1 MKTKLQRHFA
11 ISLIFG
17 LLFSFSISAQNNWP
31 IEGPIELCASECGTY
46 TLMDSTTASC
56 EIYMWNGEIVQ
67 LTPFEPVDICWD
79 QYGIST
85 PGTYYFEVLCT
96 DFAGQIYFVE
106 FLIFIYGGDLIF
118 IDSNVDDVCPNG
130 NNSSSNCEKVCA
142 GSTLT
147 YTIENIPNGQISWE
161 VIGAESWENNYES
174 ITVNWGAPGQG
185 QVNVTVYDA
194 FCESFESI
202 CVEILEDPEA
212 SFTSIPEAE
221 NGIIRVCKGQTVF
234 FSNTSEGASTFL
246 WNSGNGSNAEETNVA
261 FTYASSGIYEVSLIA
276 YNECFC
282 TDTTIV
288 KVEVQDAISPFV
300 DCVST
305 ICEGETV
312 TYTSD
317 ASCGTFNWIVNGSGT
332 IIDGGDNDDNFITIE
347 WTGGPEGFIE
357 LTVDDCGDPNI
368 CLEPNIIQIPILSD
382 HAVIEGP
389 AQVCRASVANYSI
402 PPYEGTSFTWAV
414 STYGTIISGQGSN
427 EITVDWFAGFIPN
440 ITQTVSVV
448 YENCYLEC
456 GGDALLNV
464 EVQAGFFVEGP
475 IEVCENATE
484 TFNTINDFSN
494 IGVNSN
500 WEVLAPDGSS
510 VWTSGSSS
518 SSAAIDWTFGP
529 GVYTLIAT
537 PTNATTICVD
547 NDELTITIIAAPD
560 PATTI
565 TGETNICPNTSYT
578 YEAISTAPQNNFKWH
593 INNGGMVSEVLGNPI
608 NVTWGVAG
616 PYELSVSQISTNGLA
631 CESEP
636 TSINIDQISGST
648 ITGDQEV
655 CQEQTSS
662 YSATYYEGVEYNWT
676 ISPDGIGTIISDP
689 TTSAIEVLWHTD
701 GPVNLGLNVCGEI
714 INYPIT
720 IYPRPQVVVNHSTSL
735 CPNETDAVSTSI
747 PFMNY
752 MWKDEFGA
760 VVSNAAS
767 PDLGPG
773 YYQVVVENEFGC
785 LGDTT
790 FYINGHPPSEISIS
804 TPDNEGFCPNDG
816 DGPRTLYAVNAQA
829 GYSYQWYHNG
839 AQVGTNSPTYITIDF
854 GSYWVI
860 ITDSNGCMFQSNN
873 LVLFEYCEGS
883 GGVCNGQTCSIVTDC
898 EPSTLVQFT
907 FENNGTCNYVNFDA
921 VLSGNTDINSLEW
934 TFDDPNSN
942 DNTTIGTTNTS
953 HKFSKAG
960 FYKVVLTA
968 NVENPDSLGTHFICY
983 DAQVVAVPLAA
994 SFDFDK
1000 ACAGSP
1006 VSFLDLS
1013 TFLPN
1018 TSIVSW
1024 SWSFGDPA
1032 SGGANTSTDINPT
1045 HTFDTDGTYVVALT
1059 VTDQS
1064 GCTSS
1069 IAKTVE
1075 IYSPPAVSFDEPI
1088 ILCEATALN
1097 YIADVP
1103 VSVTYAKWDFGDPS
1117 SGDANNSELFDT
1129 YHAFDAPGN
1138 YTVIL
1143 TVQSIYGCTNSF
1155 SRVITVEPNTLNGD
1169 ITFSQ
1174 SSPICEGDNTT
1185 LTAPSG
1191 GISWEW
1197 STGEITNSIVVDTAG
1212 IYEVTITDTEGCTY
1226 TPAGAQLDIIP
1237 APDASIRAVEF
1248 NDYNLPTAFYYD
1260 DYETCF
1266 GEDLFLSV
1274 SENTNY
1280 TYEWSNG
1287 DEGTET
1293 AFSEAR
1299 GNLLGVGDHN
1309 IFLDVTDQT
1318 TACSN
1323 TVGPFTITVHPLP
1336 DPVTIEASVTGL
1348 ICESTAT
1355 TFTVMST
1362 QAGVTYIWS
1371 NGETGTS
1378 MTTAEAGTYRVTAV
1392 NEFGCEMESN
1402 ELEIIAGP
1410 DISKIPSGCHSRCSP
1425 DTLCLPSI
1433 PGVVSYQWYLDG
1445 VAIPSPEGTIPNL
1458 IATES
1463 GSYTV
1468 EMTSS
1473 QGCILTSDV
1482 LSLDLFPGF
1491 GTVQGLVY
1499 FDVNENGIIDGP
1511 DTLMNN
1517 IPIHLTN
1524 GTVVLSS
1531 TSSNHGG
1538 SYAFPDIPT
1547 DDYTLVVDTMNLP
1560 DSLIAINPTVDALI
1574 EGCDDEEIINWLIQI
1589 YCPSSTDS
1597 LSFDACAG
1605 TSIEFDGQM
1614 ISAGSDMTFDYTNIN
1629 GCDST
1634 VIVSVIELET
1644 SISNLILSVC
1654 PGETV
1659 EYESTTLA
1667 AGDQMD
1673 FTFVNAVGCDSTISV
1688 QVDEAMSDQIF
1699 VELDV
1704 CDGETTEYN
1713 GNTLQAGDQMD
1724 FFFTNEAGCDSVVSV
1739 SVDAMPLI
1747 EFDVTTLESCP
1758 NTASGNISIQP
1769 LSTDYTYSI
1778 DAVSFQNEPNFE
1790 NLQAG
1795 TYTLQVQDPNGCM
1808 VEESI
1813 DVLSLPSLQ
1822 YVVEDIIIS
1831 CEDLEA
1837 ELKVQVFSADMN
1849 TLSVLWDDGSTDLNR
1864 TIRQAGAY
1872 SVIVSDGCQSMET
1885 TVQARMEDDPNRNY
1899 MYIPNAF
1906 SPNGDG
1912 FNDEFHGFIPTT
1924 VGVQDY
1930 KLHIFDR
1937 WGNQVFLSE
1946 DPTQGWDGKFKGNL
1960 LSTGVFI
1967 WHMEAT
1973 VLSCGQEVKVERK
1986 GDIVLMR

>member
-1 MKTKLQRHFA
+1 MRTKTQRHF
-11 ISLIFG
+11 ILSLIFG
-17 LLFSFSISAQNNWP
+17 ILFSFSVSAQDNWQ
-31 IEGPIELCASECGTY
+31 IEGPSELCAYDCGTY
-46 TLMDSTTASC
+46 TLIDSLAAFC
-56 EIYMWNGEIVQ
+56 EIYMPNGQVIPLEPNI
-67 LTPFEPVDICWD
+67 PVDICWD

-85 PGTYYFEVLCT
+85 PGTYNFEVLCT
-96 DFAGQIYFVE
+96 GFAGQIYFIE
-106 FLIFIYGGDLIF
+106 FHIIIFGGNLVSLESTIEE
-118 IDSNVDDVCPNG
+118 VCPDG
-130 NNSSSNCEKVCA
+130 NNSSSSCEKVCT
-142 GSTLT
+142 GSTIT
-147 YTIENIPNGQISWE
+147 YTTENLPNGQIIWD

-174 ITVNWGAPGQG
+174 ITVTWGASGQG
-185 QVNVTVYDA
+185 QVYVSVYDG

-202 CVEILEDPEA
+202 CVEILENPSS
-212 SFTSIPEAE
+212 SFTSIPEEE

-234 FSNTSEGASTFL
+234 FSNTSDGASTYL
-246 WNSGNGSNAEETNVA
+246 WKSGDGSNAEETNVA
-261 FTYASSGIYEVSLIA
+261 FTYASPGTYEVSLIA
-276 YNECFC
+276 YNECLC
-282 TDTTIV
+282 TDTSIV
-288 KVEVQDAISPFV
+288 IIEVQDAVSPIV
-300 DCVST
+300 DCVGT
-305 ICEGETV
+305 ICEGEIV

-332 IIDGGDNDDNFITIE
+332 IIDGGNNNDNFITIE

-382 HAVIEGP
+382 NAVIEGP

-427 EITVDWFAGFIPN
+427 EITVQWFGGFIPST
-440 ITQTVSVV
+440 IQSVSVA
-448 YENCYLEC
+448 YENCYLSC
-456 GGDALLNV
+456 SGNAQLDV

-484 TFNTINDFSN
+484 TFNTINDFFN

-500 WEVLAPDGSS
+500 WEVLAADGSS
-510 VWTSGSSS
+510 VWVSGSSS
-518 SSAAIDWTFGP
+518 SSAVIDWTFGP

-537 PTNATTICVD
+537 PSNATTICVD
-547 NDELTITIIAAPD
+547 HYELTIAIIAAPD
-560 PATTI
+560 PATAI

-608 NVTWGVAG
+608 NVTWGAAG
-616 PYELSVSQISTNGLA
+616 PYDLAVSQISTNGLA
-631 CESEP
+631 CESAP
-636 TSINIDQISGST
+636 LAISINQIVGST
-648 ITGDQEV
+648 IIGDQEV

-662 YSATYYEGVEYNWT
+662 YSASYYEGVEYNWT
-676 ISPDGIGTIISDP
+676 IIPNSIGTITSDP
-689 TTSAIEVLWHTD
+689 KSSTIEVLWHSE
-701 GPVNLGLNVCGEI
+701 GPANLNLNVCGES

-720 IYPRPQVVVNHSTSL
+720 IYPRPQVVVNHPTSL
-735 CPNETDAVSTSI
+735 CPNETAAVSTSI
-747 PFMNY
+747 PFINY
-752 MWKDEFGA
+752 TWKDEYG
-760 VVSNAAS
+760 VVISNVAA
-767 PDLGPG
+767 PNLGSG
-773 YYQVVVENEFGC
+773 YYQLLVENEFGC
-785 LGDTT
+785 LNDTT
-790 FYINGHPPSEISIS
+790 FYINDHPISEISIS

-816 DGPRTLYAVNAQA
+816 DGPRTLYAVNTQA

-839 AQVGTNSPTYITIDF
+839 IQVGTNSPNFTTIDF
-854 GSYWVI
+854 GIYWVEM
-860 ITDSNGCMFQSNN
+860 TDSNGCIFQSNS
-873 LVLFEYCEGS
+873 LTLFEYCEGS
-883 GGVCNGQTCSIVTDC
+883 GGVCNGQTCSIVSDC

-907 FENNGTCNYVNFDA
+907 FADNGICNYVNFNA
-921 VLSGNTDINSLEW
+921 LLSGNTDINSLEW

-942 DNTTIGTTNTS
+942 DNTSSGTTNTS

-968 NVENPDSLGTHFICY
+968 DVENPDSLGTYFICY

-1075 IYSPPAVSFDEPI
+1075 VYSPPVVSFEEPI
-1088 ILCEATALN
+1088 VLCEVTALN
-1097 YIADVP
+1097 FIANVP
-1103 VSVTYAKWDFGDPS
+1103 TSITNLEWDFGDPS
-1117 SGDANNSELFDT
+1117 SGDANHSTLFDT
-1129 YHAFDAPGN
+1129 YHVFNATGN
-1138 YTVIL
+1138 YNVTL
-1143 TVQSIYGCTNSF
+1143 RAQNIYGCTNSY
-1155 SRVITVEPNTLNGD
+1155 SRVITVEPNSLNGN

-1174 SSPICEGDNTT
+1174 PSPICEGDYTT
-1185 LTAPSG
+1185 LIAPTG
-1191 GISWEW
+1191 GVSWTW
-1197 STGEITNSIVVDTAG
+1197 STGETTNSIVIDTAG
-1212 IYEVTITDTEGCTY
+1212 IYEVTITDAEGCNY
-1226 TPAGAQLDIIP
+1226 TPSGALLDIIP
-1237 APDASIRAVEF
+1237 VPDAAIRAVEF

-1260 DYETCF
+1260 NYETCF
-1266 GEDLFLSV
+1266 GEDIFLSV

-1287 DEGTET
+1287 DEGVAT

-1299 GNLLGVGDHN
+1299 ANLLDAGDHI
-1309 IFLDVTDQT
+1309 IFLDLNDQT
-1318 TACSN
+1318 TGCSN
-1323 TVGPFTITVHPLP
+1323 TVGPFTITIHPLP
-1336 DPVTIEASVTGL
+1336 DPVIIETSVTGI

-1355 TFTVMST
+1355 TFTVASP
-1362 QAGVTYIWS
+1362 QAGVTYNWS

-1392 NEFGCEMESN
+1392 NEFGCKMESN
-1402 ELEIIAGP
+1402 ELEITAGP

-1445 VAIPSPEGTIPNL
+1445 VAIPAPEGTVPNL
-1458 IATES
+1458 IAIES
-1463 GSYTV
+1463 GNYTV
-1468 EMTSS
+1468 EMTNS
-1473 QGCILTSDV
+1473 QSCTLTSDV
-1482 LSLDLFPGF
+1482 ISLDLLPGF
-1491 GTVQGLVY
+1491 GTIQGLVY

-1517 IPIHLTN
+1517 IPINLVN
-1524 GTVVLSS
+1524 GTAVLNS
-1531 TSSNHGG
+1531 TNSNDSGFY
-1538 SYAFPDIPT
+1538 SFPNIPS
-1547 DDYTLVVDTMNLP
+1547 DNYTIEVDEMSLP
-1560 DSLIAINPTVDALI
+1560 DNLIAINPTVDALI

-1589 YCPSSTDS
+1589 YCPSSIDS
-1597 LSFDACAG
+1597 LSFNACAG
-1605 TSIEFDGQM
+1605 TSIEFDGQV

-1634 VIVSVIELET
+1634 IIVTVFELET
-1644 SISNLILSVC
+1644 SSSDLSLSVC
-1654 PGETV
+1654 PGETI
-1659 EYESTTLA
+1659 EYSGMTLA

-1673 FTFVNAVGCDSTISV
+1673 FTFVNAVGCDSTIRV
-1688 QVDEAMSDQIF
+1688 QVDEVMSDQIF

-1704 CDGETTEYN
+1704 CHGETIAYN
-1713 GNTLQAGDQMD
+1713 GNTLQAGDQID
-1724 FFFTNEAGCDSVVSV
+1724 FFYTNGAGCDSIVSV
-1739 SVDAMPLI
+1739 SVNAMPLI
-1747 EFDVTTLESCP
+1747 EYDFTVLESCP
-1758 NTASGNISIQP
+1758 DIASGNISIQP

-1778 DAVSFQNEPNFE
+1778 DGVNFQNEPSFN

-1795 TYTLQVQDPNGCM
+1795 TYTLQIQDTNGCL
-1808 VEESI
+1808 EEE
-1813 DVLSLPSLQ
+1813 VVQLLSLPNLQ
-1822 YVVEDIIIS
+1822 YVVEDVVIS

-1837 ELKVQVFSADMN
+1837 ELEVQVFAGDIN
-1849 TLSVLWDDGSTDLNR
+1849 TLSVLWDNGSTDLNR
-1864 TIRQAGAY
+1864 MISQAGTY
-1872 SVIVSDGCQSMET
+1872 FVTVSDGCQSIET
-1885 TVQARMEDDPNRNY
+1885 SVQARMEDNPNSDD
-1899 MYIPNAF
+1899 MYIPNVF
-1906 SPNGDG
+1906 SPNNDG

-1924 VGVQDY
+1924 VGVIDY

-1937 WGNQVFLSE
+1937 WGNQVFLSN
-1946 DPTQGWDGKFKGNL
+1946 DPIQAWDGKFKGKL
-1960 LSTGVFI
+1960 LNTGVFI
-1967 WHMEAT
+1967 WHLEAT
-1973 VLSCGQEVKVERK
+1973 VLSCGQEVKVEKK
-1986 GDIVLMR
+1986 GDVVLMR